1 MISSENYLMAKR
13 IIINRTLT
21 RIQDRKEAGCLLCAV
36 FFVLENHSQWIV
48 NWFAYYIRYP

>member
-1 MISSENYLMAKR
+1 MISSENYPMAKR